1 MVRNKLKF
9 RSFLNKRTNT
19 NPKKGPIHFRA
30 PSRMLWRT
38 VRGMLPHK
46 LKRGASALERLKVRT
61 NASPRAAPRAQLG
74 ARTASGPRKR
84 RLHCCCHLCRRP
96 VAPARRAQVFDGCPP
111 PYDKTKRVVVPD
123 ALRVTRLAPG
133 RKFCVL
139 GDLAKQCGW
148 KYGDLVDKLEEK
160 RKAEAADYY
169 KRKKASI
176 AAKKE
181 AAKSVTQQI
190 SKVQPILEQ
199 HGFA

>member
-1 MVRNKLKF
+1 MHTPQTTL
-9 RSFLNKRTNT
+9 T
-19 NPKKGPIHFRA
+19 PP
-30 PSRMLWRT
+30 
-38 VRGMLPHK
+38 
-46 LKRGASALERLKVRT
+46 
-61 NASPRAAPRAQLG
+61 
-74 ARTASGPRKR
+74 
-84 RLHCCCHLCRRP
+84 
-96 VAPARRAQVFDGCPP
+96 PARCPARAQVFDGCPP

-139 GDLAKQCGW
+139 GDLAKQVGW
-148 KYGDLVDKLEEK
+148 KYGELVDKLEDK

-181 AAKSVTQQI
+181 AAKAAT
-190 SKVQPILEQ
+190 KEKTHPILEQ